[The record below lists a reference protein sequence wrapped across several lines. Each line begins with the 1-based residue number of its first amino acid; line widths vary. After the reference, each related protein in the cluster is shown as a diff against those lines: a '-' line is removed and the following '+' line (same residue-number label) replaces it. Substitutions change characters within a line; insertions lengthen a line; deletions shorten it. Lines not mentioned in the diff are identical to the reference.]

1 MRRGCDRRIRSGSGS
16 NRSGAA
22 GVAPSSLAALLV
34 LLGAAPDVEGQG
46 LPRSELHFPE
56 GRTAVELPLEREGR
70 FIVVPVAFDGVG
82 TLRFVLD
89 TGAPV
94 MVVPDT
100 ALAARM
106 DLQVVGQARVGGTG
120 DGEPLTAPLAVGAS
134 ARVGPLQIRN
144 EVVILGV
151 AGDAI
156 GALDGVIGLSVFQ
169 NAVVEIDWDRSRL
182 VVHDTAAFAYD
193 GDGAVLPL
201 HMAPSRHP
209 YTEAK
214 LSVVGDDEVP
224 VKLVVDSGA
233 RQGLTLF
240 PSSAAELG
248 RPALTTQD
256 TVIGRGSRGEA
267 RGDMGTVRR
276 LALGSQVLED
286 VRTAFPYGG
295 GEPDL
300 HGVVG
305 LPVLERFH
313 VWIDIPGGRL
323 ILEPR
328 SAGASDGAAAA
339 AGAGDGAAEGEAAF
353 DRKRSNGWPNTR

>member
-1 MRRGCDRRIRSGSGS
+1 MRRERVRRICRQ
-16 NRSGAA
+16 GATA
-22 GVAPSSLAALLV
+22 GLGIAALALAA
-34 LLGAAPDVEGQG
+34 APLAGQG
-46 LPRSELHFPE
+46 LPRAELRFPE
-56 GRTAVELPLEREGR
+56 GRTSVELPLERQGS
-70 FIVVPVAFDGVG
+70 FIVVPVAFEGVG

-120 DGEPLTAPLAVGAS
+120 DGEPLTAPLAVGAR
-134 ARVGPLQIRN
+134 AGLGPLQISN
-144 EVVILGV
+144 GVVIIGV
-151 AGDAI
+151 AGEAI
-156 GALDGVIGLSVFQ
+156 GDLDGVIGLSVFQ
-169 NAVVEIDWDRSRL
+169 NAVVEIDWDRSL
-182 VVHDTAAFAYD
+182 VVVHDTAAFAYA
-193 GDGAVLPL
+193 GEGAVLPL
-201 HMAPSRHP
+201 HLAPSRHP
-209 YTEAK
+209 YTEAT
-214 LSVVGDDEVP
+214 LSVVGDADVP
-224 VKLVVDSGA
+224 VTLVVDSGA

-240 PSSAAELG
+240 PSTAAELG
-248 RPALTTQD
+248 RPAMSVED

-267 RGDMGTVRR
+267 RGDVGTVRR
-276 LALGSQVLED
+276 LGLGAHALQD
-286 VRTAFPYGG
+286 VRTAFPYAG

-328 SAGASDGAAAA
+328 AGAED
-339 AGAGDGAAEGEAAF
+339 AG
-353 DRKRSNGWPNTR
+353 